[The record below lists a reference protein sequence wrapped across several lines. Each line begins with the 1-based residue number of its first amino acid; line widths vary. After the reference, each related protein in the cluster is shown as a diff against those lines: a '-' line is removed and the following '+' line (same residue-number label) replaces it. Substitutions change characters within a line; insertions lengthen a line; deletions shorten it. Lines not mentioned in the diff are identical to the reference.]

1 MKTHLWP
8 LLLCTV
14 LTVSALP
21 AQTVGVSNLGGT
33 PLGNVYR
40 AANSFV
46 GSGFTT
52 DSTFAQ
58 YTLSEVIIPLDGTT
72 GITDFT
78 VSLYTNSGTNKPGT
92 LLATLA
98 GPSSP
103 LAGQNSFI
111 NDGVTLEANTSYWVT
126 WGFTNGGGGFY
137 LAPQMASNVGTGAW
151 TVTNFGTY
159 SSNAG
164 ASWDLGGAGYP
175 YQFSVAATN
184 AIPEPSTYAM
194 IFGAG
199 ALGLAAWRR
208 RART

>member
-1 MKTHLWP
+1 MKTHLWS
-8 LLLCTV
+8 LLLSTV
-14 LTVSALP
+14 LAASALP

-33 PLGNVYR
+33 PMGNGWR
-40 AANSFV
+40 EANYFV

-58 YTLSEVIIPLDGTT
+58 YSLSEVIIPITDTSGV
-72 GITDFT
+72 TDFT
-78 VSLYTNSGTNKPGT
+78 VSLYTNSGANRPGT

-103 LAGQNSFI
+103 SAGQNSFI
-111 NDGVTLEANTSYWVT
+111 NSSVTLAANTSYWVT
-126 WGFTNGGGGFY
+126 WGFTSGGGHFQ
-137 LAPQMASNVGTGAW
+137 APAMASNVGTGAW
-151 TVTNFGTY
+151 TVTNFGAFSTD
-159 SSNAG
+159 AG
-164 ASWDLGGAGYP
+164 ASWDLTMAGYP

-208 RART
+208 RTRA